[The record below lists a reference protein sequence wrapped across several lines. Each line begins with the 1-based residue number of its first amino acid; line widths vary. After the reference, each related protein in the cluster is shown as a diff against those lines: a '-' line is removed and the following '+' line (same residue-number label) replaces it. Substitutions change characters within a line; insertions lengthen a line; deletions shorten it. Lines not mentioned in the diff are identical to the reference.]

1 MKITEFDTYKEVM
14 ENFEWGMLW
23 EIFDGKRDW
32 FNIAHECI
40 DRHCKKG
47 LAIRIKFSDGH
58 VEAYSFEEISRWSS
72 QFAHFLEGLKIKKGD
87 RVAVM
92 LEPSIEFY
100 VALFGA
106 MKKGAIV
113 VPLFTLFGPDAID
126 QRLRDAKPKLL
137 VTTREMCGKVPDGLV
152 PEILETGP
160 SFFKA
165 LEGKND
171 SYRVQTSS
179 EDPAVLQY
187 TSGTTRQLP
196 EGIEHTHR
204 SCVTLM
210 LAALFGL
217 GLREGDNYFCPSSPA
232 WGHGLWHGTIS
243 PLALGIPVGTYSG
256 KFSAE
261 RILEA
266 LEEFEI
272 TNIAAA
278 ATVFR
283 MIRNSGM
290 ADKYRLAIK
299 KVSYT
304 GEPIDSETFSF
315 VEKTYGVPPCS
326 MYGSTEVGVI
336 LANFPGFKDWV
347 VKPGSLGMPVPGW
360 KVGIIDEDE
369 NRLAPGRVGE
379 IAVKR
384 KDGWFRVKDA
394 GMMDEDGYFWHKG
407 RSDDVIISAGWTI
420 SAVEIEDCLMKHPE
434 VVEVAVIGVPDAERG
449 QIVKAFARV
458 RKEREG
464 LGDELQEYV
473 RTRLS
478 RHEYPRKIEFLE
490 EIPKTPAGKVNREA
504 LRRKH
509 RQIKHKEMD

>member
-1 MKITEFDTYKEVM
+1 
-14 ENFEWGMLW
+14 
-23 EIFDGKRDW
+23 
-32 FNIAHECI
+32 
-40 DRHCKKG
+40 
-47 LAIRIKFSDGH
+47 
-58 VEAYSFEEISRWSS
+58 
-72 QFAHFLEGLKIKKGD
+72 
-87 RVAVM
+87 
-92 LEPSIEFY
+92 
-100 VALFGA
+100 
-106 MKKGAIV
+106 
-113 VPLFTLFGPDAID
+113 
-126 QRLRDAKPKLL
+126 
-137 VTTREMCGKVPDGLV
+137 
-152 PEILETGP
+152 
-160 SFFKA
+160 
-165 LEGKND
+165 
-171 SYRVQTSS
+171 
-179 EDPAVLQY
+179 
-187 TSGTTRQLP
+187 
-196 EGIEHTHR
+196 
-204 SCVTLM
+204 M

-256 KFSAE
+256 KFSTE